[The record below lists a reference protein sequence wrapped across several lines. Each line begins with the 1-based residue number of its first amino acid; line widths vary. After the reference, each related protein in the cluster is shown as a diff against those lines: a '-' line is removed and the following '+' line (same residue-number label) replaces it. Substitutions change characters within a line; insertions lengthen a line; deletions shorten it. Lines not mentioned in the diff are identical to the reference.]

1 MTYTIE
7 EQMHQDDVS
16 SDDEEEQE
24 PKHRNSCSRF
34 LISPH
39 NERKQKFDDFIAVIS
54 IFELFFSI
62 YQ

>member
-1 MTYTIE
+1 
-7 EQMHQDDVS
+7 MHQDDVS
-16 SDDEEEQE
+16 SDDEEDQE
-24 PKHRNSCSRF
+24 PKHKNFCSRF